1 MSSPD
6 VLNFLKVT
14 TNFTEWFSLGTY
26 LQLSHE
32 DLVHIEQQYSN
43 EGTRRCKIELFY
55 LWTKSCPEASWE
67 QLADSLKD
75 MGLGTLANQIYKN
88 HIPSLAA
95 TAESQALEPEKGR
108 VVHLEL
114 DRKTV
119 ELFTELERDYAV
131 IVCNLLTSLE
141 ESLKAEDFS
150 LKYLQRYLQARLGQI
165 FDDNITTVDGLFNC
179 ISSHYDLFHTDLLEE
194 VIDRFVKKGPLKTQ
208 LSQYN
213 CQLDEFTNSTKIAL
227 LKEVRSK
234 SGAPVEGMPQ
244 VTFKLTG
251 FWLDVTIKRFQ
262 TFVDKI
268 FKDESNA
275 LTHISVKVGCICV
288 TWFAPK
294 SAISSLVTQ
303 AKRKIQFMRL
313 VGVLSLT
320 IADTVI
326 IEQIE
331 GNGEGINLSSALL
344 HATEEKCAK
353 AVKFLLS
360 LGADPDSTSTDGGN
374 TPLMI
379 ACMYGS
385 FSIAKLLIEDAKAK
399 VNLQNEQGASALTWA
414 CWSKT
419 HNVNLVGLLIRYGA
433 NVNDRGKNVQTPLG
447 TATINGHTS
456 IVHYLLDKGA
466 DVNAA
471 DSYGV
476 TALMCACLYKR
487 SDIIELLLK
496 YGASVNAQGQNN
508 KGAIHIA
515 SIQQMTDCVELLLI
529 HDADPNLQCFN
540 GLTPLMLAC
549 ICVNESLMNPAV
561 LVKLLSVGR
570 GADPNIQSDDGFTA
584 LMTASKHNY
593 QDGVKVLL
601 NAGAKVNVQN
611 SSGSTALHEAA
622 EDGFLKISELLL
634 EAGAHVLLKNKL
646 GLTPPDLALRH
657 GHKEVCKLM
666 RKHLRVMESGSVT
679 VEKYTEQTV
688 ADEDHSI
695 ETEI

>member
-1 MSSPD
+1 MSRSCPD
-6 VLNFLKVT
+6 VLNFLRVT

-26 LQLSHE
+26 LELPRE
-32 DLVHIEQQYSN
+32 DLVHIEQQYSS
-43 EGTRRCKIELFY
+43 EGPRRCKIELFY

-67 QLADSLKD
+67 QLAESLKD
-75 MGLGTLANQIYKN
+75 MGLRTLADQICRN
-88 HIPSLAA
+88 HI
-95 TAESQALEPEKGR
+95 AESQAVEPEKGR
-108 VVHLEL
+108 VVNLEL

-119 ELFTELERDYAV
+119 ELFNELERDYAV
-131 IVCNLLTSLE
+131 VVCNLLTSLE

-179 ISSHYDLFHTDLLEE
+179 ISSHYDLFHTGLLEE
-194 VIDRFVKKGPLKTQ
+194 IINKFVKKGPLKTQ

-213 CQLDEFTNSTKIAL
+213 CQLDEFTNSTKMAL

-262 TFVDKI
+262 AFVDKI
-268 FKDESNA
+268 FKDESDA

-288 TWFAPK
+288 TWFATK

-331 GNGEGINLSSALL
+331 GNGKGINLSSALL
-344 HATEEKCAK
+344 RATDEKCAK
-353 AVKFLLS
+353 AVKFLLG

-385 FSIAKLLIEDAKAK
+385 FSIAKLLIEDAEAK
-399 VNLQNEQGASALTWA
+399 VNLQNEQGAFPLTWA

-419 HNVNLVGLLIRYGA
+419 HNKNLVSLLIRHGA
-433 NVNDRGKNVQTPLG
+433 NVNDHGKNMQTPIG
-447 TATINGHTS
+447 TATIEGHTS
-456 IVHYLLDKGA
+456 IVDYLLDKGA

-487 SDIIELLLK
+487 SDIIKLLLK
-496 YGASVNAQGQNN
+496 YGANANAQGQNN
-508 KGAIHIA
+508 KCAIHIA

-529 HDADPNLQCFN
+529 HNADPNLQCFN

-549 ICVNESLMNPAV
+549 ICVNESLMHPAV
-561 LVKLLSVGR
+561 LVKLLSF
-570 GADPNIQSDDGFTA
+570 GADPNIQSDDGSTA

-622 EDGFLKISELLL
+622 EGGFLKISKLLL
-634 EAGAHVLLKNKL
+634 ESGAHVLLTNKV
-646 GLTPPDLALRH
+646 GLTPLDLALSH
-657 GHKEVCKLM
+657 SHKEVCKLM
-666 RKHLRVMESGSVT
+666 RKHLRVTESGSVII
-679 VEKYTEQTV
+679 EEHTEQTI
-688 ADEDHSI
+688 ADKGHSI
-695 ETEI
+695 ETEV